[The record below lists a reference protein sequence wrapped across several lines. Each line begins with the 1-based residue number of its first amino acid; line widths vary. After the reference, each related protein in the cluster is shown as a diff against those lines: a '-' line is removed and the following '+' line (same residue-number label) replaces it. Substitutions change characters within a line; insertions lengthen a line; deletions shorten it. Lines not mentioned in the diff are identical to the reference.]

1 MSAIQPSKSSFTW
14 FWRKGETKLPYSL
27 QCPCLLTLQ
36 RTLTCHIVF
45 NVLDYLT
52 PEGRGHSP
60 AIQPSRSSISWH
72 LRGHSPGIQPSTSS
86 FTWHSRGH
94 SPAIQPSKS
103 LFTWHW
109 RGGHSP
115 AIQPLRS
122 SFTWHSRGGHSP
134 AIQPSKSSFTSSSR
148 SFVCFHCPR
157 IPLTP
162 CRTCGTVSYLSS
174 VAIQVLDS
182 TRATSAGSVRH
193 KKLQTNQL
201 LLLQPSHSLKKF
213 NTIKIWFH
221 ALALWYFSEIEL
233 QCTVAKNRTQ
243 CVASL

>member
-1 MSAIQPSKSSFTW
+1 MSLFTNPA
-14 FWRKGETKLPYSL
+14 EDTHLPYSL
-27 QCPCLLTLQ
+27 HGPRLPDTGGKRTLSCHTALKVLDFLTLKRRTLTWHTALNILVYMTLERILTCHTALKVLVYITLE
-36 RTLTCHIVF
+36 RTLTCHTALK
-45 NVLDYLT
+45 VLVYLT
-52 PEGRGHSP
+52 LERRTLTCHTAPKVL
-60 AIQPSRSSISWH
+60 IY
-72 LRGHSPGIQPSTSS
+72 LN
-86 FTWHSRGH
+86 
-94 SPAIQPSKS
+94 
-103 LFTWHW
+103 
-109 RGGHSP
+109 
-115 AIQPLRS
+115 
-122 SFTWHSRGGHSP
+122 SRGGHSP

-193 KKLQTNQL
+193 KKLKTNQL